1 MMRFWEG
8 KRVLITGHTGFK
20 GCWLSELLLLRGSK
34 VYGLAL
40 NPEMTPALFFQLGL
54 KNRVDH
60 YICDIRDAKGV
71 AERIRTVQP
80 DILIHMAAQSLV
92 RRSYSQ
98 PISTFSTNTLG
109 TVHVLDALREIK
121 RRCAVIVVTTDK
133 VYRKVNNEKPNRE
146 TDQLGGHD
154 PYSASKAAAELVTEC
169 YRKSFFA
176 NTFQKSGNQ
185 VLVATVRAGNVMGG
199 GDWAENRIVPDLA
212 RAFSTNR
219 VLKLRNPTA
228 IRPWQHVLDPLN
240 GYLILAQAMYK
251 SDNINYQQ
259 GFNFGPDPHSQCSV
273 GELVNRVLN
282 YWPGKVAEEIEKN
295 KPFETNRLSI
305 NIDLARQEL
314 GWKPRWSLDRALTET
329 VNWYR
334 TVLLEGGD
342 CLSIT
347 QSQILR
353 FEADL

>member
-1 MMRFWEG
+1 MGFWEG

-20 GCWLSELLLLRGSK
+20 GSWLSELLLLRGSK

-40 NPEMTPALFFQLGL
+40 NPEITPALFFQLDL

-71 AERIRTVQP
+71 ANRIRTVQP
-80 DILIHMAAQSLV
+80 DILIHMAAQSIV

-133 VYRKVNNEKPNRE
+133 VYKIVNDEKPNRE

-169 YRKSFFA
+169 YRKSFFT
-176 NTFQKSGNQ
+176 NTLQKAGSE

-199 GDWAENRIVPDLA
+199 GVIGQRIV
-212 RAFSTNR
+212 
-219 VLKLRNPTA
+219 
-228 IRPWQHVLDPLN
+228 
-240 GYLILAQAMYK
+240 
-251 SDNINYQQ
+251 
-259 GFNFGPDPHSQCSV
+259 
-273 GELVNRVLN
+273 
-282 YWPGKVAEEIEKN
+282 
-295 KPFETNRLSI
+295 
-305 NIDLARQEL
+305 
-314 GWKPRWSLDRALTET
+314 
-329 VNWYR
+329 
-334 TVLLEGGD
+334 
-342 CLSIT
+342 
-347 QSQILR
+347 
-353 FEADL
+353 

>member
-1 MMRFWEG
+1 MMSFWEG

-40 NPEMTPALFFQLGL
+40 NPEITPALFLQLGL
-54 KNRVDH
+54 KKRIDH
-60 YICDIRDAKGV
+60 SICDIRDANGV

-80 DILIHMAAQSLV
+80 DILIHMAAQSIV

-98 PISTFSTNTLG
+98 PILTFSTNTIG
-109 TVHVLDALREIK
+109 TVHVLDALREINN
-121 RRCAVIVVTTDK
+121 RCAVVIVTTDK
-133 VYRKVNNEKPNRE
+133 VYKNVNNENPMRE

-154 PYSASKAAAELVTEC
+154 PYSASKAAAELVAES

-176 NTFQKSGNQ
+176 DTFQKTWNE
-185 VLVATVRAGNVMGG
+185 VLVATARAGNVMGG
-199 GDWAENRIVPDLA
+199 GDWAESRIVPDLA
-212 RAFSTNR
+212 RAFSANR

-240 GYLILAQAMYK
+240 GYLVLAQAMYN

-259 GFNFGPDPHSQCSV
+259 GFNFGPEPHSECSV

-282 YWPGKVAEEIEKN
+282 YWPGKVVEEIEQN
-295 KPFETNRLSI
+295 RLFEANRLSI
-305 NIDLARQEL
+305 NIDLARQVL
-314 GWKPRWSLDRALTET
+314 GWKPQWSLDRALAET

-334 TVLLEGGD
+334 TVLLEDGD

-347 QSQILR
+347 QSQILK